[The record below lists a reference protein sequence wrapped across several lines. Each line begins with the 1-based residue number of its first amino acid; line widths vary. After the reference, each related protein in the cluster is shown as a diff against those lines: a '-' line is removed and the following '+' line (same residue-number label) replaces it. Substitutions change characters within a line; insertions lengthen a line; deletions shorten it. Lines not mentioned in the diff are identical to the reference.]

1 MFVSG
6 TTMLPRAARRCT
18 YLMTNTA
25 SHQQLSLITGA
36 TGKTGSRVA
45 ALLEAAG
52 RPVRHGSRTAAIPFD
67 WTDRET
73 WAPALTGVDSVYL
86 AFQPDLAVPGAPDT
100 IRAFTAAARSAG
112 VRSVVLLSGRG
123 EPEALECE
131 EIVRDSGLSW
141 TIVRCAFF
149 AHNFSE
155 GAFVDDVLAGAVALP
170 NGDVPEPFVHVDDI
184 AEVAAAALTDPR
196 HEGQLY
202 ELTGPRA
209 LTFADAVG
217 EIAAATGRE
226 IAFIPVSRPEFVAAL
241 SEYQVP
247 DDVISLLD
255 YLFGTILDGRNTPT
269 ADGVRRAL
277 GREARDFT
285 DYAKETAATG
295 AWTPQQ

>member
-1 MFVSG
+1 M
-6 TTMLPRAARRCT
+6 PN
-18 YLMTNTA
+18 NT

-36 TGKTGSRVA
+36 TGKTGSRVV

-52 RPVRHGSRTAAIPFD
+52 RPVRLGSRSAAIPFD
-67 WTDRET
+67 WTDRST
-73 WAPALTGVDSVYL
+73 WAPALAGVDSVYL
-86 AFQPDLAVPGAPDT
+86 AYQPDLAVPGAPDV
-100 IRAFTAAARSAG
+100 IRAFTTAAVAAG

-131 EIVRDSGLSW
+131 QIVRDSGLTW
-141 TIVRCAFF
+141 TIVRCSFF
-149 AHNFSE
+149 AQNFSE

-170 NGDVPEPFVHVDDI
+170 NGDVPEPFVHADDI

-196 HEGQLY
+196 HEGEVY

-247 DDVISLLD
+247 QDVISLLD
-255 YLFGTILDGRNTPT
+255 YLFGTILDGRNSAT

-285 DYAKETAATG
+285 EYAKEAAATG
-295 AWTPQQ
+295 VWTPRT

>member
-1 MFVSG
+1 M
-6 TTMLPRAARRCT
+6 PN
-18 YLMTNTA
+18 NTI
-25 SHQQLSLITGA
+25 HQQLSLITGA

-52 RPVRHGSRTAAIPFD
+52 RPVRLGSRSAAIPFD
-67 WTDRET
+67 WTDRST
-73 WAPALTGVDSVYL
+73 WAPALAGVDSVYL
-86 AFQPDLAVPGAPDT
+86 AFQPDLAVPGAPDV
-100 IRAFTAAARSAG
+100 IRAFTAAAVAAG

-131 EIVRDSGLSW
+131 QIVRDSGLTW
-141 TIVRCAFF
+141 TIVRCSFF
-149 AHNFSE
+149 AQNFSE

-170 NGDVPEPFVHVDDI
+170 NGDVPEPFVHADDI

-196 HEGQLY
+196 HAGEVY

-241 SEYQVP
+241 GEYQVP
-247 DDVISLLD
+247 QDVISLLD
-255 YLFGTILDGRNTPT
+255 YLFGTILDGRNSAT

-277 GREARDFT
+277 GREPRDFT
-285 DYAKETAATG
+285 EYAKETAATG
-295 AWTPQQ
+295 AWTPRA

>member
-1 MFVSG
+1 MPNN
-6 TTMLPRAARRCT
+6 TT
-18 YLMTNTA
+18 
-25 SHQQLSLITGA
+25 HQQLSLITGA

-52 RPVRHGSRTAAIPFD
+52 RPVRLGSRSAAIPFD
-67 WTDRET
+67 WTDRST
-73 WAPALTGVDSVYL
+73 WAPALAGVDSVYL
-86 AFQPDLAVPGAPDT
+86 AFQPDLAVPGAPDV
-100 IRAFTAAARSAG
+100 IRAFTATAVAAG

-131 EIVRDSGLSW
+131 QIVRDSGLTW
-141 TIVRCAFF
+141 TIVRCSFF
-149 AHNFSE
+149 AQNFSE
-155 GAFVDDVLAGAVALP
+155 GAFVDDVVAGAVALP
-170 NGDVPEPFVHVDDI
+170 NGDVPEPFVHADDI

-196 HEGQLY
+196 HGGEVY

-241 SEYQVP
+241 GEYQVP
-247 DDVISLLD
+247 QDVISLLD
-255 YLFGTILDGRNTPT
+255 YLFGTILDGRNSAT

-277 GREARDFT
+277 GREPRDFT
-285 DYAKETAATG
+285 EYAKETAATG
-295 AWTPQQ
+295 AWTPRA

>member
-1 MFVSG
+1 MPNN
-6 TTMLPRAARRCT
+6 TT
-18 YLMTNTA
+18 
-25 SHQQLSLITGA
+25 HQQLSLITGA

-52 RPVRHGSRTAAIPFD
+52 RPVRLGSRSAAIPFD
-67 WTDRET
+67 WTDRST
-73 WAPALTGVDSVYL
+73 WAPALAGVDFVYL
-86 AFQPDLAVPGAPDT
+86 AFQPDLAVPGAPDV
-100 IRAFTAAARSAG
+100 IRAFTATAVAAG

-131 EIVRDSGLSW
+131 QIVRDSGLTW
-141 TIVRCAFF
+141 TIVRCSFF
-149 AHNFSE
+149 AQNFSE
-155 GAFVDDVLAGAVALP
+155 GAFVDDVVAGAVALP
-170 NGDVPEPFVHVDDI
+170 NGDVPEPFVHADDI

-196 HEGQLY
+196 HGGEVY

-241 SEYQVP
+241 GEYQVP
-247 DDVISLLD
+247 QDVISLLD
-255 YLFGTILDGRNTPT
+255 YLFGTILDGRNSAT

-277 GREARDFT
+277 GREPRDFT
-285 DYAKETAATG
+285 EYAKETAATG
-295 AWTPQQ
+295 AWTPRA